1 MVTYTIITSCYQT
14 ILMLRGEP
22 MQTLAAHEMGEV
34 IRKVRKERNLR
45 LEDLADQNISPAT
58 VSNIE
63 RGVTG
68 VSSEKIT
75 YLLKKLNI
83 SPTQASYLFTKEQ
96 DRFKEIEFKLQVIH
110 SLYKMNLVDE
120 ALVNIKEL
128 HVDENHPLASH
139 LYYHMGKC
147 YALLKKWNK
156 AEKALLTG
164 LRILKEYPCT
174 DNMEPAIYLILGISS
189 YLQNNLEQALI
200 YTNNGISTLSPEKKN
215 MHIKYDLYCNKGI
228 FLQRL
233 NRNTEGI
240 CLIRDIWKEVHLIED
255 IKTLLTLYWLR
266 AEFSRVSGLLD
277 EATDFALKGLDIA
290 SRNEQ
295 FHSMCDLWTVLG
307 TVYTTT
313 QKWQFAEI
321 AFSMA
326 LKLENYS
333 KKDKRLIAVHLS
345 LGLLYM
351 AQSKNKD
358 AYESL
363 STAIHYAEEHN
374 DFPRLSTALITM
386 GNLCQSMNNKEDA
399 IHFYNK
405 ALHLVTKYRYV
416 NKELNI
422 WLGLAQC
429 YDGEDKNQFDNCM
442 QQMYHAQKYFMHPE
456 VKTNEH
462 QI

>member
-1 MVTYTIITSCYQT
+1 
-14 ILMLRGEP
+14 
-22 MQTLAAHEMGEV
+22 MQTLAVHEMGEV

-63 RGVTG
+63 RGVAG

-75 YLLKKLNI
+75 YLMEKLNI
-83 SPTQASYLFTKEQ
+83 SSTQMSYIFTEEQ
-96 DRFKEIEFKLQVIH
+96 DRFKEIQFKLQVVH
-110 SLYKMNLVDE
+110 SLYKMNLVNE
-120 ALVNIKEL
+120 ALTDLKKI
-128 HVDENHPLASH
+128 HVDESHPLSSH
-139 LYYHMGKC
+139 IHYYMGKC
-147 YALLKKWNK
+147 YVRLKKWSR

-164 LRILKEYPCT
+164 LRILNESPRT
-174 DNMEPAIYLILGISS
+174 DNMESAINLVLGISS

-200 YTNNGISTLSPEKKN
+200 YTNNGISALSSEQKN
-215 MHIKYDLYCNKGI
+215 KHIKYDLYCNKGI

-233 NRNTEGI
+233 NRITEGI
-240 CLIRDIWKEVHLIED
+240 CLTRDIWQEIHLVED
-255 IKTLLTLYWLR
+255 IKTVLTFYWLR
-266 AEFSRVSGLLD
+266 AEFARLSGLLD
-277 EATDFALKGLDIA
+277 EAADIALKGLEIS

-313 QKWQFAEI
+313 QQWEFAET

-326 LKLENYS
+326 LKLENHS
-333 KKDKRLIAVHLS
+333 RKDKRLIAVHLS
-345 LGLLYM
+345 MGLLYM
-351 AQSKNKD
+351 EQNRNKS
-358 AYESL
+358 AYDSL
-363 STAIHYAEEHN
+363 LIAIHYAEEHN

-386 GNLCQSMNNKEDA
+386 GNLCHSMSKKEDA

-405 ALHLVTKYRYV
+405 ALQLVTEHGYA

-429 YDGEDKNQFDNCM
+429 YDGEDQRQFNNCM
-442 QQMYHAQKYFMHPE
+442 QKMYQAQKYFIQPE
-456 VKTNEH
+456 AKSYEY